1 MLLICTQ
8 KKNESINRE
17 KERVGIPV
25 LRVITWV
32 MVGKCLTSELG
43 LPSVEWG
50 ELFISPRIVAC
61 LGENESETQG
71 FLPGRCQGP
80 HTYKFLPLTLVW
92 ASSQPPVSSFC
103 SVRIEV
109 TLPKTLSQQ

>member
-1 MLLICTQ
+1 MHS

-50 ELFISPRIVAC
+50 EYLYLLELLLVLEKMSLKHRAFC
-61 LGENESETQG
+61 LADVRAPIHTNS
-71 FLPGRCQGP
+71 FL
-80 HTYKFLPLTLVW
+80 
-92 ASSQPPVSSFC
+92 
-103 SVRIEV
+103 
-109 TLPKTLSQQ
+109 